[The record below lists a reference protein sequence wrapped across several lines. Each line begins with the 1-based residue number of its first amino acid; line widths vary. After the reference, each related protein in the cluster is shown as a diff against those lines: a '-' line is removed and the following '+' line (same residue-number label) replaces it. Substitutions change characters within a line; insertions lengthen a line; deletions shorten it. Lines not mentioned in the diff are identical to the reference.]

1 MNSLENLNVT
11 GALNIVLTK
20 EDGSVQTVDTHNLV
34 VSTGLNFIVSRM
46 KDATATVMSN
56 MALGT
61 GTTAA
66 VLADT
71 TLSSEISGSRV
82 AITSTS
88 VTSNQIVYVA
98 SFAAGVGTGAV
109 TEAGIFNA
117 SSSGTLLSHVVFSAI
132 NKGSADSLTI
142 TWTITV
148 G

>member
-1 MNSLENLNVT
+1 MNDILSLRGDVQVKLNDEVVLEKKNLIVNT
-11 GALNIVLTK
+11 GKAFLANALTT
-20 EDGSVQTVDTHNLV
+20 SSTSPFTH
-34 VSTGLNFIVSRM
+34 
-46 KDATATVMSN
+46 
-56 MALGT
+56 MAVGT

-66 VLADT
+66 AVGDTSLTSELARQAFTSSSVVANVVTLVT
-71 TLSSEISGSRV
+71 T
-82 AITSTS
+82 
-88 VTSNQIVYVA
+88 Y
-98 SFAAGVGTGAV
+98 AAGTGTGAL

>member
-1 MNSLENLNVT
+1 MTNDFLSLRGDVSIKLNDEVVLEKKNLIVQVGKNYLAN
-11 GALNIVLTK
+11 ALTA
-20 EDGSVQTVDTHNLV
+20 S
-34 VSTGLNFIVSRM
+34 
-46 KDATATVMSN
+46 ATSPFTY
-56 MALGT
+56 MAVGT

-66 VLADT
+66 ALSDTALTSELA
-71 TLSSEISGSRV
+71 RQ
-82 AITSTS
+82 AFTSQS
-88 VTSNQIVYVA
+88 VTTNVA
-98 SFAAGVGTGAV
+98 TIITTYAAGTGTGAI